1 MSSRTYEAVREWLFE
16 GVLFRSV
23 EGVLEKVPRPR
34 AFVSSITQVWMAL
47 ERDGVPMPLVVA
59 RIVLC
64 GVLAVPRVSPQGR
77 LCLGG

>member
-1 MSSRTYEAVREWLFE
+1 M
-16 GVLFRSV
+16 
-23 EGVLEKVPRPR
+23 
-34 AFVSSITQVWMAL
+34 SSITQVWMAL